1 MSTFFSY
8 ESPYRTGHFIELS
21 MFEYIAPFV
30 LLLGLFVLLLYV
42 RQDLRSNLVKQRR
55 LELVVGT
62 IFTVLYLSHY
72 ILRFRLYGFDTIILP
87 FQLCGISMFF
97 AILLLF
103 TNNKTIHAFVLYT
116 GVAGG
121 LISLF
126 TPIIGYNS
134 EYYRY
139 YQFYFAHI
147 LLILTPLYFLLV
159 KDYYPSKR
167 STVQALM
174 VMQGL
179 ILFMGVF
186 NYMYGT
192 DYMFV
197 FVDPTKLAKFP
208 SIANFGGIPYYLIPG
223 HLAVYVA
230 FYLMY
235 KGSTFLEQLH
245 VRELQYKNT

>member
-8 ESPYRTGHFIELS
+8 ESPYRTGNFIELS

-30 LLLGLFVLLLYV
+30 LLVGLFLLLLYF
-42 RQDLRSNLVKQRR
+42 RTELRDNVVKQRR
-55 LELVVGT
+55 LERITGT
-62 IFTVLYLSHY
+62 IFAVLYFSHY
-72 ILRFRLYGFDTIILP
+72 LLRFRLYGFDTIILP

-97 AILLLF
+97 AILMLF
-103 TNNKTIHAFVLYT
+103 TNNRTIHAFVLYT

-121 LISLF
+121 RISLF
-126 TPIIGYNS
+126 TPIIGYDAQ
-134 EYYRY
+134 YYRY

-167 STVQALM
+167 ATLQALG
-174 VMQGL
+174 VMQAL

-186 NYMYGT
+186 NVIFGT
-192 DYMFV
+192 DFMFV
-197 FVDPTKLAKFP
+197 FVDPAKIAKFP
-208 SIANFGGIPYYLIPG
+208 AIANFGGIPWYLIPG
-223 HLAVYVA
+223 HMAVYAA

-235 KGSTFLEQLH
+235 KGINVLERTTFGHME
-245 VRELQYKNT
+245 YKNT